1 MAGAIHHPAACGC
14 DGNDM
19 EARAKV
25 VQDELAI
32 IAASV
37 HEKTIVVLL
46 KLTTSNKVPT
56 CRWHNVQS
64 MAQLLSSQPVII
76 AWGILTA
83 ISEKAQHAHRYQH
96 PVTLASK
103 HRLPYGPHVSLIDT
117 TISFC

>member
-1 MAGAIHHPAACGC
+1 MDGAIHHPTTCAC

-19 EARAKV
+19 EARVKM

-37 HEKTIVVLL
+37 HEETIVVLS
-46 KLTTSNKVPT
+46 KLTSNKVPT

-76 AWGILTA
+76 AWGILIA
-83 ISEKAQHAHRYQH
+83 ISEKAHAR
-96 PVTLASK
+96 P
-103 HRLPYGPHVSLIDT
+103 
-117 TISFC
+117 

>member
-1 MAGAIHHPAACGC
+1 MDGAIHHLAACGC

-25 VQDELAI
+25 GQDELAI

-37 HEKTIVVLL
+37 HEETIVVLP

-83 ISEKAQHAHRYQH
+83 ISEKAQARPQVPTPSY
-96 PVTLASK
+96 
-103 HRLPYGPHVSLIDT
+103 
-117 TISFC
+117 ISFQA

>member
-1 MAGAIHHPAACGC
+1 MDGAIHHPASCGC

-19 EARAKV
+19 EARAKM

-32 IAASV
+32 IAANV
-37 HEKTIVVLL
+37 HEETIVVLP

-56 CRWHNVQS
+56 YRWHNVQS

-83 ISEKAQHAHRYQH
+83 IFEKAQARPQVLTPSYNNFQAQ
-96 PVTLASK
+96 VAIWASC
-103 HRLPYGPHVSLIDT
+103 LP
-117 TISFC
+117 C